1 MGQALNAMQNSMKT
15 AKGGQIVEDSV
26 DVLLKKLES
35 QGKKVK
41 IINDDEDEDFE
52 SPDQKSKKKKNNP
65 KQGKKATAR
74 DDNYDEEF
82 SPDQSH

>member
-1 MGQALNAMQNSMKT
+1 MGEALKGMQNSMKT

-41 IINDDEDEDFE
+41 IINDDDDEDFE
-52 SPDQKSKKKKNNP
+52 SPD
-65 KQGKKATAR
+65 
-74 DDNYDEEF
+74 
-82 SPDQSH
+82 